1 MSKTPIDNRQTPRV
15 LTSVPCFFG
24 MKGDATHS
32 GTITSLSEKGCFVKT
47 KAVATKDQTIFLHLC
62 LSDKQRI
69 ATEGIVVYHINDIGF
84 GALFTEI
91 KAVDQSAINEFV
103 ERFLSSK

>member
-1 MSKTPIDNRQTPRV
+1 MTIDNRQTPRI

-24 MKGDATHS
+24 MSEDTKSS

-47 KAVATKDQTIFLHLC
+47 KAVATTGQTIFISLSLSGEQLLPVKGVVIYHL
-62 LSDKQRI
+62 D
-69 ATEGIVVYHINDIGF
+69 DIGF

-91 KAVDQSAINEFV
+91 KPADQIAVGEFLKHS
-103 ERFLSSK
+103 LSFE